1 MVIYNYKHYATMYP
15 DKKSYKEAMA
25 KGRFRDRY
33 SLQRWGKIAQVNA
46 PCCMLLAIHAP
57 TAH

>member
-25 KGRFRDRY
+25 KGRRSRY
-33 SLQRWGKIAQVNA
+33 SLQRWGKTAQVGSS
-46 PCCMLLAIHAP
+46 C
-57 TAH
+57 